1 MIVEPSI
8 PLTDF
13 GLFLNGSTHEK
24 EQVTQAIDAAFR
36 SVGFLYMTNYGIDA
50 DGIDACFRQSR
61 RFFSLSGSEKNSIEC
76 PIDRSLYRGYVG
88 VGRDKVRERTASK
101 KASIHGTRTSTS
113 SLIDGHLRICYRDT
127 GLSWRD
133 SSASVKGSC
142 SNC

>member
-61 RFFSLSGSEKNSIEC
+61 RFFSLSGSEKNSIER

-88 VGRDKVRERTASK
+88 VGREKVRER
-101 KASIHGTRTSTS
+101 
-113 SLIDGHLRICYRDT
+113 ICVKESFDT
-127 GLSWRD
+127 WNPD
-133 SSASVKGSC
+133 EYE
-142 SNC
+142 